1 MKYYCEAAQITEV
14 TLCIYDTYGPG
25 DLRGKLIGKF
35 FEIAESGTT
44 FPMSEGQQTE
54 KMRTYYLRSEETY
67 TLRELGLI
75 FEKTVHKHLNI
86 ECGKRP
92 YRIREVMEVYPG
104 GECMPGWKAKVSIE
118 EGLRRIAETRK
129 NKGGTGQ

>member
-1 MKYYCEAAQITEV
+1 MKYYCEAAQITGV

-35 FEIAESGTT
+35 FEIAESGTA
-44 FPMSEGQQTE
+44 FPMSERQQTE

-75 FEKTVHKHLNI
+75 FEKAVHKHLHI
-86 ECGKRP
+86 EWGKRP
-92 YRIREVMEVYPG
+92 YCAREVMEVYPG
-104 GECMPGWKAKVSIE
+104 GECLPGWKAKVSLE
-118 EGLRRIAETRK
+118 EGLRRVAEAGK
-129 NKGGTGQ
+129 NKGGTDQ